1 MNKYVTCRLHR
12 LPLRVLSCESRCSSD
27 ETEALSLG
35 GPVLL
40 VTPLTCGCKGGERRG
55 GKPSAGAGAEAGC
68 GGQGGGGKAA
78 AKASLPAAGRAL
90 RGASARLAAL
100 GATGRAHEP

>member
-68 GGQGGGGKAA
+68 GGQGGGKAA
-78 AKASLPAAGRAL
+78 AKRASQLLGGRSGVRR
-90 RGASARLAAL
+90 RG
-100 GATGRAHEP
+100 